1 MRAALPL
8 LLALS
13 AAVPHRLAAQSPAD
27 RAALEA
33 LRDSL
38 TGVRDSIALKR
49 LEAAGIELAKRH
61 RDDSLIHLRLGF
73 IAYRLGE
80 VTGAKG
86 HYDDAA
92 SEFEWAGEL
101 APDWPYPW
109 YGLGLA
115 EFAQGEAASI
125 AIENIREQLG
135 KDYMTKAARAFAR
148 AVQADPAF
156 AQPTIDLARTALA
169 QRIQPRLDV
178 ALEAVRLA
186 AASPAGR
193 NPRLQLARGRVERE
207 VGDPDS
213 ALAAFGA
220 ALATGA
226 DSGLGLLE
234 LARTYYFVNRPAQGW
249 RAYFAGAHAARS
261 PEALALYRADLSV
274 VGGPD
279 EITPFDGFTSP
290 GPRAEWLEHFWR
302 RRDVAEARNPG
313 ERLAEHYRR
322 WFYAWREFRL
332 VSRHRHYDITE
343 RYRSDQAEF
352 DDRGIIYLRHGPP
365 DKRASYQ
372 QVLDRIEPNE
382 TWLYRRPPPEGDLIF
397 HFVARGDVQDFK
409 LVESLADALAAGHG
423 GALTLEVRRPRF
435 DPVLSDLFAS
445 RAEISPVY
453 ARLGNTLGSTNT
465 GRALADERT
474 LGQRSIA
481 VGTTTDS
488 YTREFAAPL
497 GTVASEFVVG
507 AVGGG
512 GGGGGQDL
520 HVVFAIPAQRLT
532 PLSDSDR
539 VVYPLAFR
547 LFVSD
552 TADDLVARLDTTRA
566 FKARAPLAGGSYL
579 TGQLRLAVP
588 PGRYRYRLLVEQLD
602 EHAGDLVTRDSVTAE
617 HLDGRRFAASDLV
630 LGRRGSGLVWV
641 ASSDT
646 VPLNPLAEFPAGG
659 AAELYYEVYGLG
671 PGAPYHTVVR
681 LERTGGRSFFSR
693 LFGGKQAPVL
703 LEFDASA
710 DGPRTV
716 VRRSL
721 DLRETP
727 KGNYVLTVQIRDP
740 ATDVTLTRR
749 CRFVVVS
756 R

>member
-1 MRAALPL
+1 MDTAMRAALPL

-73 IAYRLGE
+73 LAYRLGE

-92 SEFEWAGEL
+92 GEFEWAGEL

-156 AQPTIDLARTALA
+156 AQPTIDLAPTA
-169 QRIQPRLDV
+169 
-178 ALEAVRLA
+178 
-186 AASPAGR
+186 G
-193 NPRLQLARGRVERE
+193 
-207 VGDPDS
+207 
-213 ALAAFGA
+213 
-220 ALATGA
+220 
-226 DSGLGLLE
+226 
-234 LARTYYFVNRPAQGW
+234 
-249 RAYFAGAHAARS
+249 
-261 PEALALYRADLSV
+261 ALALSRADRSV

-279 EITPFDGFTSP
+279 EITPFDGFPPP

-313 ERLAEHYRR
+313 ERLAEHSRR

-352 DDRGIIYLRHGPP
+352 DDRGIIYLRHRPP

-409 LVESLADALAAGHG
+409 LVESLADALTAGHG

-481 VGTTTDS
+481 VGTTTDR
-488 YTREFAAPL
+488 YTREVAAPL

-507 AVGGG
+507 TVGGG
-512 GGGGGQDL
+512 RG
-520 HVVFAIPAQRLT
+520 
-532 PLSDSDR
+532 
-539 VVYPLAFR
+539 
-547 LFVSD
+547 
-552 TADDLVARLDTTRA
+552 RA
-566 FKARAPLAGGSYL
+566 S
-579 TGQLRLAVP
+579 
-588 PGRYRYRLLVEQLD
+588 
-602 EHAGDLVTRDSVTAE
+602 
-617 HLDGRRFAASDLV
+617 
-630 LGRRGSGLVWV
+630 
-641 ASSDT
+641 
-646 VPLNPLAEFPAGG
+646 
-659 AAELYYEVYGLG
+659 
-671 PGAPYHTVVR
+671 
-681 LERTGGRSFFSR
+681 
-693 LFGGKQAPVL
+693 
-703 LEFDASA
+703 
-710 DGPRTV
+710 
-716 VRRSL
+716 
-721 DLRETP
+721 
-727 KGNYVLTVQIRDP
+727 
-740 ATDVTLTRR
+740 
-749 CRFVVVS
+749 
-756 R
+756 